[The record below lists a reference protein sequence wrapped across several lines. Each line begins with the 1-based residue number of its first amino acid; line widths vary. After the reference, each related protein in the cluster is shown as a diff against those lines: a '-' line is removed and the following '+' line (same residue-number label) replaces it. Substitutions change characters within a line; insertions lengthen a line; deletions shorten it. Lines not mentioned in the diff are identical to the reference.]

1 MTVSTVLGPELI
13 GTTHPGVRA
22 EIERGRL
29 LAFAHATGET
39 GHVYTDLAAARAAGH
54 PDLPAPPTF
63 VFGLASTGDGHR
75 FGWLVELGVELSHVL
90 HAEQSFTYHDLAHAG
105 DVLSLKST
113 IVDVYSKRG
122 GALQFLVRETT
133 VHRVVAGGGDG
144 PSVADLRMTL
154 VVRDPAGAR

>member
-22 EIERGRL
+22 EVERGRL

-39 GHVYTDLAAARAAGH
+39 GRVYTDLAVARAAGH

-63 VFGLASTGDGHR
+63 VFGLASTAGDDG
-75 FGWLVELGVELSHVL
+75 FGWLVGLGVELSHVL
-90 HAEQSFTYHDLAHAG
+90 HGEQSFTYYDVAHAG
-105 DVLSLKST
+105 DVLSLEST

-133 VHRVVAGGGDG
+133 VHRVDAGGSDG
-144 PSVADLRMTL
+144 GPVADLRMTL
-154 VVRDPAGAR
+154 VVRDPAGSR